1 MPKVDAPGQSG
12 LNQAPLSSSEKT
24 KLTRYYNRGLQD
36 IRSLD
41 TRVLLNAIRKYQD
54 EVMTAAKVAKANYE
68 AEFDGQQPQSG
79 SFGVSRIRA
88 GYFGYDSWDNCP
100 DAVSGDTTTW
110 LDNATPDN
118 LSGSGGVTNPLTV
131 GEPVTH
137 IIVGF
142 GSNEQSPKAESIKLR
157 LNDQPRTAIQTGYEF
172 RNTDTRIKLLE
183 TPVLLREDDDIFA
196 EFYSDADGAESLYP
210 VGLSFIQAKD
220 QRELL
225 PAGMAGSDSD
235 NIVVE

>member
-12 LNQAPLSSSEKT
+12 LNQAPLNEDEQN

-36 IRSLD
+36 VRSLD

-88 GYFGYDSWDNCP
+88 GFFGYDSWDNCP
-100 DAVSGDTTTW
+100 DAVSGETTTW

-118 LSGSGGVTNPLTV
+118 LGGAGGVNNPLTV
-131 GEPVTH
+131 GEPVVH
-137 IIVGF
+137 LIVGVA
-142 GSNEQSPKAESIKLR
+142 SNEQSPKAESVKFR

-183 TPVLLREDDDIFA
+183 TPILLREDDDLYA
-196 EFYSDADGAESLYP
+196 EYYADADGAESLYP
-210 VGLSFIQAKD
+210 VGLTFIQAKD
-220 QRELL
+220 QRELD
-225 PAGMAGSDSD
+225 PAQMAGTDSD

>member
-12 LNQAPLSSSEKT
+12 LNQANLSSDEQK

-36 IRSLD
+36 VRSLD
-41 TRVLLNAIRKYQD
+41 TRVVLNAIRKYQD
-54 EVMTAAKVAKANYE
+54 EVMTTARVAKANYE

-79 SFGVSRIRA
+79 AFGVSRIRS

-100 DAVSGDTTTW
+100 DATEGSTTIW
-110 LDNATPDN
+110 LDNAVPDN
-118 LSGSGGVTNPLTV
+118 LSGSGGNTNPLTV
-131 GEPVTH
+131 GEPATH
-137 IIVGF
+137 LIVGI
-142 GSNEQSPKAESIKLR
+142 GSNEQSPKAESVKFR

-183 TPVLLREDDDIFA
+183 TPILLREDDDVFA
-196 EFYSDADGAESLYP
+196 EFYGDADGAESLYP
-210 VGLSFIQAKD
+210 VGLTFIQAKD
-220 QRELL
+220 QRELD
-225 PAGMAGSDSD
+225 PANMAGTDSD